1 MKKKLTLLVA
11 LSIIIGY
18 IFLPIPALIITGG
31 DIVQAEVVEEPN
43 EAVEVIGEE
52 VLQKEEENLTSTL
65 LPIEQIAVEINAG
78 LWGYGTERKERLEAA
93 GYNYE
98 EVQNKV
104 NEMYPRTERIEEDKV
119 VVTTTSYSG
128 IKLNRTN
135 GTIQGPSGKETY
147 YNLPMGGVIQIM
159 SAFGYSQS
167 DYWVREDGCKMLGQ
181 YIMVA
186 AHLGIRPRGSLVETS
201 LGTGIV
207 CDTGGF
213 ALNNPTQLDIATVW

>member
-18 IFLPIPALIITGG
+18 IIMPVFTTGE
-31 DIVQAEVVEEPN
+31 DEVVPLVTTAQ
-43 EAVEVIGEE
+43 AVIIPSEEE
-52 VLQKEEENLTSTL
+52 VTEEVAEPLKTT
-65 LPIEQIAVEINAG
+65 EQIAEEINAG
-78 LWGYGTERKERLEAA
+78 MWGCGDERRQLLTEA
-93 GYNYE
+93 GYNYDE
-98 EVQNKV
+98 IQAKV
-104 NEMYPRTERIEEDKV
+104 NEMYPKVEIEQKKKE

-128 IKLNRTN
+128 TKLNRSN
-135 GTIQGPSGKETY
+135 GTVQGPSGKETY
-147 YNLPMGGVIQIM
+147 YNLPMGGVIKIM
-159 SAFGYSQS
+159 SSFGYSQS

-186 AHLGIRPRGSLVETS
+186 AHLGTRPRGSLVETS

-213 ALNNPTQLDIATVW
+213 AKGNPTQLDIATAW

>member
-18 IFLPIPALIITGG
+18 IFLPIPALITTGG

-104 NEMYPRTERIEEDKV
+104 NEMYPRIERIEEDKV

>member
-1 MKKKLTLLVA
+1 MKKKLTLLIA

>member
-18 IFLPIPALIITGG
+18 LFCCPIVECPT
-31 DIVQAEVVEEPN
+31 VQAIVVEEAPK
-43 EAVEVIGEE
+43 EEVEVIGEE
-52 VLQKEEENLTSTL
+52 VLQEEEENLTSAL
-65 LPIEQIAVEINAG
+65 LPIEQIAAEINAG
-78 LWGYGTERKERLEAA
+78 LWGCGTERKERLETA

-98 EVQNKV
+98 EVQAKV
-104 NEMYPRTERIEEDKV
+104 NEMYPKVEKTEEVPVAAPV
-119 VVTTTSYSG
+119 VSG
-128 IKLNRTN
+128 NRLTKSK
-135 GTIQGPSGKETY
+135 GVVQGPSGKETY
-147 YNLPMGGVIQIM
+147 YNLPMSGVIKIM